1 MRIPGTA
8 RRGLTGASETQAFR
22 TAALARRADADS
34 TSSTARRRNV
44 ASAAVRNACL
54 EPFSVRLHKER
65 ARRQYEPIRRARSDA
80 VQAAEKGSKCLGM
93 EQGYLSESSV
103 SHPAYFPDE
112 SSNTIINGRFWSV
125 ACITIHLPASL
136 MKPVFCT
143 PISHALLAVSAL
155 VLW

>member
-44 ASAAVRNACL
+44 ASAAVRNAWL
-54 EPFSVRLHKER
+54 EPFSVRLHRER
-65 ARRQYEPIRRARSDA
+65 AGRQYGPIRGAVA
-80 VQAAEKGSKCLGM
+80 TPVQAPEKGSKCLGM

-103 SHPAYFPDE
+103 SHPAYGSASF
-112 SSNTIINGRFWSV
+112 GCAAHRLFWN
-125 ACITIHLPASL
+125 IFR
-136 MKPVFCT
+136 MNQ
-143 PISHALLAVSAL
+143 
-155 VLW
+155 

>member
-8 RRGLTGASETQAFR
+8 RGGLTDPSGSKRFHTAGLAS
-22 TAALARRADADS
+22 RADADS
-34 TSSTARRRNV
+34 TASTARRRNV

-65 ARRQYEPIRRARSDA
+65 ARRQYEPIRRERSDA

-103 SHPAYFPDE
+103 SHPAY
-112 SSNTIINGRFWSV
+112 G
-125 ACITIHLPASL
+125 
-136 MKPVFCT
+136 
-143 PISHALLAVSAL
+143 
-155 VLW
+155 

>member
-1 MRIPGTA
+1 MGRRCAQRCVMMHWKSLLRVCLYLQHEDSGTA
-8 RRGLTGASETQAFR
+8 RRGPSGGKGDPAFR

-103 SHPAYFPDE
+103 SHPAY
-112 SSNTIINGRFWSV
+112 G
-125 ACITIHLPASL
+125 
-136 MKPVFCT
+136 
-143 PISHALLAVSAL
+143 
-155 VLW
+155 